1 MTRGNPYPN
10 RYKFG
15 KVGKAIDLR
24 KFSEVLNKVDMVH
37 TGSFS
42 KLFVKSLLA
51 LLYWTGLRKTEAIG
65 AIPHRYKT
73 KKGWKLTEQVKGIVK
88 ENIWIKEGFLYVEAV
103 ARKHGKR
110 EGPLAIPLSLPFVNL
125 VVEQWKLTEAGQKV
139 WHISESYVWE
149 LMKRIEPR
157 LYLHFFRFN
166 RVTKFAGNPKTSIR
180 QICAWTGMTAQTI
193 DSYLERSGRYSK
205 ELGKTMVEER

>member
-1 MTRGNPYPN
+1 MQ
-10 RYKFG
+10 
-15 KVGKAIDLR
+15 D
-24 KFSEVLNKVDMVH
+24 
-37 TGSFS
+37 
-42 KLFVKSLLA
+42 
-51 LLYWTGLRKTEAIG
+51 
-65 AIPHRYKT
+65 
-73 KKGWKLTEQVKGIVK
+73 
-88 ENIWIKEGFLYVEAV
+88 IWIKEGFLYVEAV

-110 EGPLAIPLSLPFVNL
+110 EGPLAIPLSLPFVDL
-125 VVEQWKLTEAGQKV
+125 IVEQWKLTEAGEKV

-166 RVTKFAGNPKTSIR
+166 RVTKFAGNPKTSVR

-205 ELGKTMVEER
+205 ELGQTMVEER